1 MTKTAVE
8 LELGTDVHVLRADN
22 LGVHTSS
29 RYVLAPTDLVMG
41 TGEVLVAVGE
51 PGQGHT
57 ALALSL
63 SGRLRPDHGVVSLDD
78 AENPKALRRMVAL
91 VDVPGVS
98 APDGTVP
105 LATVVAEELA
115 MAGLRS
121 GRRAVRKWL
130 RTQGLADH
138 ADVPVDEVA
147 PVDRTRVLAGLA
159 ACRSGIRFLVLVLPE
174 RLGGPPAAWMGAADA
189 LAEIGF
195 GVLVTAS
202 PTVAAYVDE
211 TLLTWIGSE
220 SL

>member
-8 LELGTDVHVLRADN
+8 LDLGTDLHVLRASN
-22 LGVHTSS
+22 VGVHTSS
-29 RYVLAPTDLVMG
+29 RYLLAPTSLILG
-41 TGEVLVAVGE
+41 TGEVVVAVGE

-57 ALALSL
+57 ALALTL
-63 SGRLRPDHGVVSLDD
+63 AGRLRPDHGAVSMDD
-78 AENPKALRRMVAL
+78 TEDGKLLRRMVAL

-98 APDGTVP
+98 APDGRLP

-121 GRRAVRKWL
+121 GRRSVRKWL
-130 RTQGLADH
+130 RTQGLADL
-138 ADVPVDEVA
+138 ADVPIDEVT
-147 PVDRTRVLAGLA
+147 PGDRTRVLAGLA
-159 ACRSGIRFLVLVLPE
+159 ACRAGIRFLVLVLPE
-174 RLGGPPAAWMGAADA
+174 RLGGQPATWMSAASA

-202 PTVAAYVDE
+202 PTTAAYVE
-211 TLLTWIGSE
+211 ESLLAWIGSE